1 MSWKKYGGLKNLQE
15 FNNITVNNIV
25 TDTFT
30 VRGAFLTVVT
40 IQGDLEVYGNTYQH
54 GDINVDRMTNTKNL
68 TVTSLANI
76 KNLTVNL
83 NADILGDLRV
93 NGIIYL
99 DTNRDAYL
107 SANDHKL
114 GVNKINPEAGLDI
127 YSIQQESLS
136 VYTSQTINKNILARN
151 SVNNGIVFLT
161 DSRGAYI
168 EFYGETG
175 VPNTDNNITVG
186 DSNYVADASINY
198 HYGGI
203 LELNAKKYI
212 NITSNLVIGNNVTKS
227 QLLNEPIIVHD
238 IPVGTFF
245 YNTYKSPLIKTGNA
259 LTLVSNDSSSNTFLN
274 IVSPNKQGAA
284 IGGGPYPVDLSR
296 NMAVFGVLDLSQN
309 FTPSQ
314 MIVSGNNLVKCKT
327 TTGFNTFAPKT
338 EKYVVDMNGP
348 VIMTNTEI
356 ATAVEP
362 NIQINNINAPK
373 NPEYFNSFVVS
384 VGTPL
389 LKSTSPNIYQTI
401 LWTSNNGGQKWNF
414 TPLPNSIADTTQNL
428 IFNGVSVYNNNCALI
443 SGNQGKIL
451 FSNNGGAN
459 WGVIYGYNID
469 NVNSANLT
477 SLTIVDKNDGT
488 GYQRA
493 YVSYSNYFFYFDF
506 PITAMA
512 PPNYTPMSQSQS
524 YPLYQIFPL
533 FVSTGTGLN
542 GTNIVCDASSNLFC
556 IASNNMIISYPVSNL
571 PTPTGISNSSP
582 GNANTNVTASMS
594 YTYTSTTTGISYKSI
609 SVYDSNFAIAV
620 GVNIISYTTNGGQ
633 SWTDTPV
640 NMTLNSVRITDS
652 MSAIAVGNTG
662 NILYTNNM
670 CQTWNPL
677 SYDLLNSSGM
687 ADRILDKNNNL
698 LAIGMASNSTMI
710 LSSVPTNYIP
720 NVSIGTTKLFYIY
733 MPSLFDMQNNDILDI
748 CGNLSILGSLKM
760 YGYIHQF

>member
-1 MSWKKYGGLKNLQE
+1 MSWKKYGGLKNLQD

-40 IQGDLEVYGNTYQH
+40 IQGDLEVFGNTYQH
-54 GDINVDRMTNTKNL
+54 GDINVDKMTNTKNL
-68 TVTSLANI
+68 TVTSLADI
-76 KNLTVNL
+76 QNLTVDV
-83 NADILGDLRV
+83 NANILGDLRV
-93 NGIIYL
+93 NGNIYL
-99 DTNRDAYL
+99 DSNSDTYL
-107 SANDHKL
+107 SANDNKL

-212 NITSNLVIGNNVTKS
+212 NITSNLVIGNNVTNS

-245 YNTYKSPLIKTGNA
+245 YNTYMSPLIRTGNA

-362 NIQINNINAPK
+362 NIQINNN
-373 NPEYFNSFVVS
+373 Y
-384 VGTPL
+384 
-389 LKSTSPNIYQTI
+389 
-401 LWTSNNGGQKWNF
+401 
-414 TPLPNSIADTTQNL
+414 
-428 IFNGVSVYNNNCALI
+428 C
-443 SGNQGKIL
+443 
-451 FSNNGGAN
+451 
-459 WGVIYGYNID
+459 
-469 NVNSANLT
+469 
-477 SLTIVDKNDGT
+477 DKN
-488 GYQRA
+488 QA
-493 YVSYSNYFFYFDF
+493 
-506 PITAMA
+506 
-512 PPNYTPMSQSQS
+512 
-524 YPLYQIFPL
+524 
-533 FVSTGTGLN
+533 
-542 GTNIVCDASSNLFC
+542 
-556 IASNNMIISYPVSNL
+556 IIIRHDL
-571 PTPTGISNSSP
+571 I
-582 GNANTNVTASMS
+582 
-594 YTYTSTTTGISYKSI
+594 IKS
-609 SVYDSNFAIAV
+609 
-620 GVNIISYTTNGGQ
+620 
-633 SWTDTPV
+633 
-640 NMTLNSVRITDS
+640 R
-652 MSAIAVGNTG
+652 
-662 NILYTNNM
+662 
-670 CQTWNPL
+670 
-677 SYDLLNSSGM
+677 
-687 ADRILDKNNNL
+687 
-698 LAIGMASNSTMI
+698 
-710 LSSVPTNYIP
+710 
-720 NVSIGTTKLFYIY
+720 
-733 MPSLFDMQNNDILDI
+733 
-748 CGNLSILGSLKM
+748 
-760 YGYIHQF
+760 